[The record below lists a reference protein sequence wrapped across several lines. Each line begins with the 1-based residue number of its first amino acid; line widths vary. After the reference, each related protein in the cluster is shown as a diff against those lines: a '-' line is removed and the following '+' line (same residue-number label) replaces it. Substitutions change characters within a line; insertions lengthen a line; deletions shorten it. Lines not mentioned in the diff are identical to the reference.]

1 MSKYPDSFFRVSV
14 KAVIRNKEGHLLLV
28 KEHFDDWVL
37 PGGGVEE
44 DETME
49 NALSRELK
57 EELGANNVI
66 SSKFLSTFSYYAPKK
81 EVWCLW
87 LLYEVEIDSYD
98 ILLASDSSEAAYI
111 DIHSFKDS
119 ERYSE
124 QRIYKAFIA

>member
-14 KAVIRNKEGHLLLV
+14 KAVIRDEAGQLLLV

-44 DETME
+44 GETMAD
-49 NALSRELK
+49 ALKRELK
-57 EELGANNVI
+57 EELGVSNVI
-66 SSKFLSTFSYYAPKK
+66 SSKFISTFSYYAPKK

-87 LLYEVEIDSYD
+87 LLYEAEIEGYD
-98 ILLASDSSEAAYI
+98 MSLASDGSEAAYI
-111 DIHSFKDS
+111 DINTFKDS

-124 QRIYKAFIA
+124 QRIYKALVG